1 MASTAAAQTDERDL
15 PWWLVLIEGIAL
27 IIMGIFLLSKPGMT
41 TLIVVQ
47 FLGIYWFVV
56 GIFRIISIFI
66 DSSLWGWKLFA
77 GVLGILAGIVVVR
90 HPLWSSAIVGL
101 TLIIVLGIQGI
112 IVGLI
117 GVFQAFKGAGWTAGI
132 LGAVSAILG
141 VVLLLNAWVF
151 TFSLPWVLGILALI
165 GGIAA
170 IVAAFRLK

>member
-1 MASTAAAQTDERDL
+1 MASTAVAQTDERDL